1 MVTKSQK
8 SDLFCFSKTIL
19 TLWLSK
25 AAHAG
30 YISLVSYN
38 EGELVDSLGINQLKV
53 YHTTRCLNPFIVILN
68 QTG

>member
-1 MVTKSQK
+1 MVMKFQK
-8 SDLFCFSKTIL
+8 FDPFCFSKMTL

-30 YISLVSYN
+30 YISLVSYH
-38 EGELVDSLGINQLKV
+38 EDELIDSLGINRLKV